1 MAQTTKQLMNEVEML
16 RDALDRERTARIALE
31 DELRVLRKTAY
42 APTTSRSALLAAA
55 REEAM
60 RTGRVVKV

>member
-1 MAQTTKQLMNEVEML
+1 MATAAQMKQEIEQL
-16 RDALDRERTARIALE
+16 RDALDRERTARIACE
-31 DELRVLRKTAY
+31 DELRVLRKVACAT
-42 APTTSRSALLAAA
+42 TTSRSALLAAA

>member
-1 MAQTTKQLMNEVEML
+1 MATAAQMKQEIEQL

-42 APTTSRSALLAAA
+42 APTTNRSALLAAA

>member
-1 MAQTTKQLMNEVEML
+1 MATAAQMKQEIEQL

-31 DELRVLRKTAY
+31 DELRVLRKIAY

-55 REEAM
+55 RGEAM

>member
-1 MAQTTKQLMNEVEML
+1 MATAAQMRQEIEQL

-31 DELRVLRKTAY
+31 DELRVLRKVAY

>member
-1 MAQTTKQLMNEVEML
+1 MATAAQMKQEIEQL

-31 DELRVLRKTAY
+31 DELRVLRKIAY

>member
-1 MAQTTKQLMNEVEML
+1 MATAAQMKQEIEQL

>member
-1 MAQTTKQLMNEVEML
+1 MATAAQMKQEIEQL

-60 RTGRVVKV
+60 RTGRVIKV

>member
-1 MAQTTKQLMNEVEML
+1 MATAAQMKQEIEQL

-31 DELRVLRKTAY
+31 DELRALRKIAY

-60 RTGRVVKV
+60 RTGRVIKV

>member
-1 MAQTTKQLMNEVEML
+1 MATAAQMKQEIEQL

-31 DELRVLRKTAY
+31 DELRVLRKVAH
-42 APTTSRSALLAAA
+42 APTSDRRALLAAA
-55 REEAM
+55 KAEAV